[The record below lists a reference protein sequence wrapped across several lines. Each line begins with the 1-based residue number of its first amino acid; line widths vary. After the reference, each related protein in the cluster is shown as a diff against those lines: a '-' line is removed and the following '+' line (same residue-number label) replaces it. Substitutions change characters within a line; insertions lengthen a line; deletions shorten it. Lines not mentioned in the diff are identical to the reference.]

1 MNSTT
6 SYIRSDSG
14 THIFIMNT
22 DRHSLKCRQRCR
34 MMNGNKV
41 KPFRFI
47 SYKEMNKFQKKY
59 DQKVFSI
66 DYKVHSKI

>member
-1 MNSTT
+1 
-6 SYIRSDSG
+6 
-14 THIFIMNT
+14 
-22 DRHSLKCRQRCR
+22 
-34 MMNGNKV
+34 MNGDKV

-66 DYKVHSKI
+66 NYKVHSKL

>member
-1 MNSTT
+1 
-6 SYIRSDSG
+6 
-14 THIFIMNT
+14 MNT

-66 DYKVHSKI
+66 NYKVHSKL

>member
-1 MNSTT
+1 MKTT

-14 THIFIMNT
+14 DHIFILQT

-34 MMNGNKV
+34 MMNGEKV

-47 SYKEMNKFQKKY
+47 SYKEMDKYQKKY
-59 DQKVFSI
+59 NQKVYSLNYFSS
-66 DYKVHSKI
+66 SKL

>member
-1 MNSTT
+1 MESTT

-14 THIFIMNT
+14 THIFILQT

-34 MMNGNKV
+34 MMNVEKV

-47 SYKEMNKFQKKY
+47 SYKEMDKYQKKY
-59 DQKVFSI
+59 NQKVYSLNYFSM
-66 DYKVHSKI
+66 SKL